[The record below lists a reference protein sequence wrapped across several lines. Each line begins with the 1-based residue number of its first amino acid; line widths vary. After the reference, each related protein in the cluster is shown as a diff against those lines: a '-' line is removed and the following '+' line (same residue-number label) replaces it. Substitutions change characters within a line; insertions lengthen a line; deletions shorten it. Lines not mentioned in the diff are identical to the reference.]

1 MKIDK
6 EKFEILLEEVRTYSD
21 NNCYY
26 LAGIINNLHCKGVFT
41 DMQEYF
47 MNLILKRDIIRDNFT
62 GLDFSWEKHSKEEI
76 VNYLLNLLK
85 NYENK

>member
-6 EKFEILLEEVRTYSD
+6 KQFEILLEEVRIYSD

-26 LAGIINNLHCKGVFT
+26 LAGIISNLYCKGVFT

-47 MNLILKRDIIRDNFT
+47 MKLILKRDIIRDNFT
-62 GLDFSWEKHSKEEI
+62 GLDFSWEEHSKEEI

-85 NYENK
+85 NYENE